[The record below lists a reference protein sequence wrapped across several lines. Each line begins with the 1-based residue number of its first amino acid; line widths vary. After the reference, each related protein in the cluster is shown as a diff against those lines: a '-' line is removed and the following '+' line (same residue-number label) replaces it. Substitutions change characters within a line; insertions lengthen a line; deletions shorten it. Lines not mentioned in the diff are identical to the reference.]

1 MKNYYSILGVT
12 PDSSEAEIKTAFRKL
27 ARKYHPDV
35 NPDGAE
41 LFIDITEAYET
52 LSNKKKKLHYDTING
67 FFKSSS
73 GAEKQYTSPKKAQ
86 NEYSKKDSNKNFTE
100 PNYNKNNFS
109 KKINEI
115 FEEFS
120 KPCAQKKKFS
130 PKNGNDI
137 YEEVSINIKD
147 ALSGAERIV
156 NVMHTSE
163 CPHCKGRKFING
175 GMCKV
180 CGGSGEKVEHKKI
193 TVKRKQTITQ
203 DEFNEL
209 LEMIET
215 HCTNKYDC
223 FLIVSALKIM
233 RYTGMRP
240 SEVYALTKDDIDFKN
255 HTIRVNKAVGS
266 NSSEKY
272 AVITTKTALSNRL
285 IPYPSK
291 LQIVLERLPEGFMFK
306 RENGQLLNGDFV
318 SDKIRIY
325 SKGKYR
331 AYMLRHQFSTDLIT
345 NNTDI
350 RTVKELMGHS
360 SDNMTIDYAR
370 SNDELKKEA
379 VNKID

>member
-1 MKNYYSILGVT
+1 MKTQYISDRGTYYQVSVPYEKKGEKKFYTKTFSIKKYGKRKAFELAREERDRFILSKKKVYDDIT
-12 PDSSEAEIKTAFRKL
+12 LEELLNEVNDLFLCSKKTEIKRRNTYNKFIKEYNKPIKYIKSNDIQTCLNSHVLDCTNDTLSRIFSLWKLLFKTALIKD
-27 ARKYHPDV
+27 Y
-35 NPDGAE
+35 
-41 LFIDITEAYET
+41 IDIDMTA
-52 LSNKKKKLHYDTING
+52 KVIMP
-67 FFKSSS
+67 KS
-73 GAEKQYTSPKKAQ
+73 
-86 NEYSKKDSNKNFTE
+86 
-100 PNYNKNNFS
+100 
-109 KKINEI
+109 
-115 FEEFS
+115 
-120 KPCAQKKKFS
+120 
-130 PKNGNDI
+130 
-137 YEEVSINIKD
+137 
-147 ALSGAERIV
+147 
-156 NVMHTSE
+156 
-163 CPHCKGRKFING
+163 
-175 GMCKV
+175 
-180 CGGSGEKVEHKKI
+180 KKI

-331 AYMLRHQFSTDLIT
+331 TYMLRHQFSTDLIT

-350 RTVKELMGHS
+350 RTV
-360 SDNMTIDYAR
+360 AR